1 MKIVF
6 SFLITLFILTGCTS
20 SLIANQYLIQSPM
33 TIETSEFNSY
43 LIGHTNKGS
52 FNIYRLT
59 PPKYDDVAQ
68 IQYLMDDNGDI
79 FDPARVEVEKHE
91 QQNATE
97 SLMY

>member
-52 FNIYRLT
+52 FNVYKVDTLKQT
-59 PPKYDDVAQ
+59 ETVTH
-68 IQYLMDDNGDI
+68 QYFINADGSIFNPAWVNTQQDN
-79 FDPARVEVEKHE
+79 PSTKSR
-91 QQNATE
+91 
-97 SLMY
+97 S